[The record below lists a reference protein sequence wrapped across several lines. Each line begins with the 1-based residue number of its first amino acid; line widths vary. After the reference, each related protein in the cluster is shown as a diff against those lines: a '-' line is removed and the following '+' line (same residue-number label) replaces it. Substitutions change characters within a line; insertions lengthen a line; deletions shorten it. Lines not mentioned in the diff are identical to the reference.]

1 MKSFL
6 SVWCYWSEAQCV
18 SRLQGVIVKV
28 VELNV
33 ARVAKRMFGMVLNVG
48 SGWVIDFDRQRALTS
63 SLLVTKG
70 TQSG

>member
-1 MKSFL
+1 MTCFEVSMKSFL

-33 ARVAKRMFGMVLNVG
+33 ARVAKRMFGM
-48 SGWVIDFDRQRALTS
+48 AL
-63 SLLVTKG
+63 K
-70 TQSG
+70 